1 MKIIAEICVIP
12 IGNSVSLSKEVSLAH
27 QILKDTGLPV
37 QLHSY
42 GTNIEG
48 DYDVV
53 MAAVKA
59 IHQALH
65 AKGLQRL
72 HTSIKIGSRIDKQQN
87 LDDKIKAVHKQL
99 NLTSGAHK
107 DP

>member
-48 DYDVV
+48 DYDTI
-53 MAAVKA
+53 MKA
-59 IHQALH
+59 IKHIHEKLH
-65 AKGLQRL
+65 HNGVPRI
-72 HTSIKIGSRIDKQQN
+72 HTSIKIGSRKDKTQTLQ
-87 LDDKIKAVHKQL
+87 DKIIAVNDVL
-99 NLTSGAHK
+99 SS
-107 DP
+107 